1 MARVLDF
8 MGLKLQARRLELVEV
23 TCIDIVRL
31 ATVDRECWQGVHAQ
45 RHFVYHRA
53 NRRCQYRK
61 VRAPGESTRFFAT

>member
-8 MGLKLQARRLELVEV
+8 MGLKLHARRLELVEV

-45 RHFVYHRA
+45 RHFVYHGA
-53 NRRCQYRK
+53 DGRCEHGDVGTPR
-61 VRAPGESTRFFAT
+61 ESP